1 MSPLLCLWGR
11 FLDFYFATLSLIT
24 HSYYQN
30 FNNIHEFCLPSP
42 PRTRWLP
49 RALLV
54 GMDASLPSRPLSSG
68 LRAAAYPAGPGQLLG
83 RGGRHS
89 WEEPPWGHRCLEER
103 SVGKEP
109 SLPTWGLGC
118 PAHADVPEAL
128 SPAPASRALQWLGQ
142 PSLVTGLSPCP
153 QRLLSSCLRSPEWT
167 WSEAGNPACLP
178 RNHWEKPSCPPLPT
192 PCWDL
197 IPDAFCPPPTPSL
210 AQPWED
216 CHSRRL
222 GSLIQHPLS
231 GGPVLPPATPSGHP
245 WSGCRQVFAPGVG
258 GQCCVARQGQS
269 RALGPSAGSAVLGS
283 CPHWGPAR
291 AQQDECVLCVGKCRS
306 YPSPSCLACP
316 LSVRPL
322 GPRGSAGHKGW
333 SSSMARCASVT
344 PL

>member
-1 MSPLLCLWGR
+1 MPGGTDGARSARHPWTLCSWGYSDSDAGLPGRTSNFLMSPLLCLWGR

-142 PSLVTGLSPCP
+142 PSLVTGLSPVLSVCFPPVYGHLNGPGVRQAIQPVCP
-153 QRLLSSCLRSPEWT
+153 GT
-167 WSEAGNPACLP
+167 TGKNPAARPCLP
-178 RNHWEKPSCPPLPT
+178 
-192 PCWDL
+192 
-197 IPDAFCPPPTPSL
+197 L
-210 AQPWED
+210 A
-216 CHSRRL
+216 
-222 GSLIQHPLS
+222 G
-231 GGPVLPPATPSGHP
+231 T
-245 WSGCRQVFAPGVG
+245 
-258 GQCCVARQGQS
+258 
-269 RALGPSAGSAVLGS
+269 
-283 CPHWGPAR
+283 
-291 AQQDECVLCVGKCRS
+291 
-306 YPSPSCLACP
+306 
-316 LSVRPL
+316 
-322 GPRGSAGHKGW
+322 
-333 SSSMARCASVT
+333 
-344 PL
+344 